1 MMMTDDFESD
11 LKELSSAE
19 DFLDYFGISYDL
31 RIVQVNRLHILQR
44 FHDYLNDY
52 DEMPDADAPRFALH
66 AQLLEKAYRD
76 FVTSDART
84 EKVFRVLRPR
94 EPQRVS
100 IPLGNPQG
108 RTDPETDRHA
118 PPI

>member
-1 MMMTDDFESD
+1 MTDDFESD

-19 DFLDYFGISYDL
+19 DFLDYFGISYDPG
-31 RIVQVNRLHILQR
+31 IVQVNRLHILQR

-66 AQLLEKAYRD
+66 AQLLAKAYQD

-84 EKVFRVLRPR
+84 EKVFRVLQPR
-94 EPQRVS
+94 QPQRVS
-100 IPLGNPQG
+100 IPLGDLQ
-108 RTDPETDRHA
+108 RRDDSETDRHA

>member
-1 MMMTDDFESD
+1 MTDDFESD

-100 IPLGNPQG
+100 IPLGNPLG

>member
-1 MMMTDDFESD
+1 MMTDDFESD

-19 DFLDYFGISYDL
+19 DFLDYFGISYDP

-66 AQLLEKAYRD
+66 AQLLKKAYHD

-84 EKVFRVLRPR
+84 EKVFRVLQPR
-94 EPQRVS
+94 EPQQVS
-100 IPLGNPQG
+100 LTISDPQG
-108 RTDPETDRHA
+108 RTDLETDSHA
-118 PPI
+118 PPL

>member
-52 DEMPDADAPRFALH
+52 DEMPDADAPA
-66 AQLLEKAYRD
+66 
-76 FVTSDART
+76 
-84 EKVFRVLRPR
+84 LRPPR
-94 EPQRVS
+94 PTPGPRP
-100 IPLGNPQG
+100 I
-108 RTDPETDRHA
+108 RTS
-118 PPI
+118 

>member
-1 MMMTDDFESD
+1 
-11 LKELSSAE
+11 
-19 DFLDYFGISYDL
+19 
-31 RIVQVNRLHILQR
+31 
-44 FHDYLNDY
+44 
-52 DEMPDADAPRFALH
+52 
-66 AQLLEKAYRD
+66 
-76 FVTSDART
+76 VTSDART

>member
-1 MMMTDDFESD
+1 MTDDFESD

-100 IPLGNPQG
+100 IPLGNPLG
-108 RTDPETDRHA
+108 RTDPETDRYA

>member
-1 MMMTDDFESD
+1 MMTDDFESD

-52 DEMPDADAPRFALH
+52 DEMPDADALRFALH

-94 EPQRVS
+94 QPQRVS
-100 IPLGNPQG
+100 IPLGNSQG

-118 PPI
+118 RPI